1 MHVSANEAT
10 ICQAVKRVTA
20 RQRFLTDKSMDKF
33 IDALFGGKITF
44 QLAKL
49 ANLCQDVSALQF
61 IQVKKHHPYVFKA
74 PARRVITHQLDNL
87 MVAIVLLDRAE

>member
-1 MHVSANEAT
+1 
-10 ICQAVKRVTA
+10 
-20 RQRFLTDKSMDKF
+20 MDKF
-33 IDALFGGKITF
+33 INALFGGKITF

-49 ANLCQDVSALQF
+49 THLSQDVSGLQF

-87 MVAIVLLDRAE
+87 RVAFVLLDLAE